1 MYLQSYIQQNVQKGP
16 SK

>member
-1 MYLQSYIQQNVQKGP
+1 MYLQSYIQQNVQKAP